1 MTQKICDKAVKRCF
15 LYLVLFSIGKKLKK
29 CVAGLFTK
37 ILLCYYIVWI
47 YIKLKNCVMKLLM
60 ILRER

>member
-29 CVAGLFTK
+29 CVTELFTK

-47 YIKLKNCVMKLLM
+47 YIKLKNCVVKLLM